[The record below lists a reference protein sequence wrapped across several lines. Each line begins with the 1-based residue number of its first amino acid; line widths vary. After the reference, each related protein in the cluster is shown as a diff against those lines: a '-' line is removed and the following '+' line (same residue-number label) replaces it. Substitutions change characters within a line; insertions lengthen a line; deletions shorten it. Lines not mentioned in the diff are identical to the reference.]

1 MNLIKNIKKNYYNK
15 LFDEHLKAENYKQL
29 VSDLKALSYKDIKLF
44 SNIAIR
50 YIVEI
55 YNNYNTDDL
64 LNKNLIW
71 LNSFHKDDTKI
82 IKNFLEFYL
91 PTTFNHEFEFL
102 DFSQELSGFFQILNE
117 SEKYISFDKVLD
129 VNEIVQ
135 FLISQKNKKFKFVIN
150 NGAFFEIL
158 ETKKYFTYTNISCSY
173 VYMIRNPISIYQD
186 LCNQNVSKEE
196 SLNRVLYLDGRN
208 QIFDNGHHRIEE
220 NNQSWET
227 NVNSWTN
234 ENVLNTFNGLLI
246 KYENLNDDSIQIFAE
261 LIAHLNMSGLNIELD
276 YEKIQEFVSTQ
287 QEKSQSITNSPSQ
300 ISNNI
305 KKLFSRQY
313 GTTAKKFLY
322 EF

>member
-1 MNLIKNIKKNYYNK
+1 M
-15 LFDEHLKAENYKQL
+15 
-29 VSDLKALSYKDIKLF
+29 
-44 SNIAIR
+44 
-50 YIVEI
+50 
-55 YNNYNTDDL
+55 
-64 LNKNLIW
+64 
-71 LNSFHKDDTKI
+71 
-82 IKNFLEFYL
+82 

-129 VNEIVQ
+129 VNEIAQ

-173 VYMIRNPISIYQD
+173 VYMIRNPIGIYQD

-220 NNQSWET
+220 NNHMET

-246 KYENLNDDSIQIFAE
+246 KYENLNDDSI
-261 LIAHLNMSGLNIELD
+261 
-276 YEKIQEFVSTQ
+276 
-287 QEKSQSITNSPSQ
+287 
-300 ISNNI
+300 
-305 KKLFSRQY
+305 
-313 GTTAKKFLY
+313 KFCRINCPFKY
-322 EF
+322 VWP

>member
-71 LNSFHKDDTKI
+71 LNSFHKDDAKI

-129 VNEIVQ
+129 VNEIAQ

-173 VYMIRNPISIYQD
+173 VYMIRNPIGIYQD

-208 QIFDNGHHRIEE
+208 QIFDNGHHQIEE

>member
-1 MNLIKNIKKNYYNK
+1 MNLIKNIQKNYYKK
-15 LFDEHLKAENYKQL
+15 LFDELLKAENYKQL
-29 VSDLKALSYKDIKLF
+29 VLDLKALSDKDIKLF
-44 SNIAIR
+44 SNIAFR
-50 YIVEI
+50 YIAKI
-55 YNNYNTDDL
+55 YNNYTADDF

-71 LNSFHKDDTKI
+71 LNSFQKDDIKI

-91 PTTFNHEFEFL
+91 PNTFDQEFEFL
-102 DFSQELSGFFQILNE
+102 DFSHELSGFFQILNAP
-117 SEKYISFDKVLD
+117 EKNISFDKVLD

-135 FLISQKNKKFKFVIN
+135 FLISQKNKKFKFIIN
-150 NGAFFEIL
+150 NGAFFEIV

-173 VYMIRNPISIYQD
+173 VYIIKNPIGIYQD
-186 LCNQNVSKEE
+186 LCNQNISKEE

-208 QIFDNGHHRIEE
+208 QIFDNGHYQIEE

-246 KYENLNDDSIQIFAE
+246 KYENLSDDSIQIFAE

-276 YEKIQEFVSTQ
+276 YEKIQEFVSAQ
-287 QEKSQSITNSPSQ
+287 QEKFQFITNSPLQ
-300 ISNNI
+300 ISNNT

-313 GTTAKKFLY
+313 GATAKKFLY